1 MVTNGVLILRQAKTP
16 LGRGT
21 LNSELAAG
29 RLRLIRVKRNCD
41 SNLLRAKAKAGGT
54 KVKKQTEN

>member
-1 MVTNGVLILRQAKTP
+1 MVTNGVLILKQAKAP

-29 RLRLIRVKRNCD
+29 RLRLIRMRRICD
-41 SNLLRAKAKAGGT
+41 SDLLRAKAKVGGT
-54 KVKKQTEN
+54 KAKKQRDN